1 MLDKKI
7 KNNTS
12 NVRIDKREKDPK
24 KNPYGKDK
32 LYVNNT
38 RVDNNGMWDPANRNQ
53 PIMVMGNSMSTEG
66 YNMPL
71 YVQPNGG
78 PGFVVPP
85 NVGNLNFGPG
95 VSHFVETPM
104 AYGGDPSL
112 PDLTGHYQF
121 GGKYSKTDTHYEHGG
136 EHNNWLDKYQDKGE
150 VKSFISY
157 KDNPNYF
164 DSHAVY
170 SDNPQYNE
178 LIRKSVYAG
187 THEFNPQTGVLRKLN
202 KPVSVP
208 QDVKRMSSADYSGDM
223 RNPKNWTE
231 DARRAYVQ
239 KNMEDAY
246 MSELMYAPGM
256 IGLAG
261 LPIGLNSAYGLSSS
275 LGNLEEGNYKTA
287 ALEAGLSSLPFASKV
302 PFLNKLSRYKFTP
315 STSSSINNVGRNL
328 ADLQEAQKFAQQ
340 YGYELPA
347 NLERISQS
355 DMLTDRTVRGMMN
368 RHNTFVRGVST
379 NWDEIE
385 KRNPEILRHLEG
397 KGIDWK
403 NNPKAAAEYMATHIP
418 ISTGYGRSSLNKEV
432 YEKGLEGLYTSN
444 SIPTAEGYTYGK
456 GYITKVKKPTDFSS
470 VNRQDWITKNNPKYV
485 DEDQFRHVNF
495 FERQETPSIIQDVF
509 RKDNPLFANKTH
521 EEKIAAVKK
530 RLSKALKEYPE
541 DKETLAD
548 LAKIDKN
555 INQIGT
561 SKYQHNLLRTERSDF
576 PTDPYDFLIAK
587 EGNAKK
593 LSEYLKK
600 QPYQEKMREVN
611 DLGMSLT
618 KYSWDEQQPIRAR
631 IKELENEAT
640 SMYKQSVQDYMKAN
654 HPDYDP
660 VNKYAH
666 YIHLGTP
673 GEQVLQPIKS
683 WEITPEIWKN
693 KSRAHTN
700 KYSKKLSAM
709 YEGGPTNWLDKYQ
722 DRGEVKDTYHS
733 LYGTPQLNLTQ
744 EEKRRA
750 LNPTPEEQKQ
760 DYLRHL
766 YTKGSGRVE
775 ESISPI
781 DILGPAEL
789 KAAAS
794 LVKSGV
800 KSLPKVLKTL
810 PNSPNSTL
818 QKAGFNPLAIA
829 DNLIPIPL
837 NPQRAIGMSG
847 SWMDLSPLNALPFYG
862 KKLAAESNYPR
873 IVGFRKFGNS
883 IQDVI
888 DRQALSPKG
897 RTNPF
902 GGKSAFVDEGN
913 WAAVGAP
920 DETYKGV
927 FEATMNPQ
935 IEGSNIQLSRL
946 GKREGVSGTTKQ
958 GDVDIS
964 LTDPGLSFN
973 RRLPFSTRYVPIDKQ
988 KLINNEFQLATAA
1001 PHLQSLI
1008 EKYGVGLGIAAALK
1022 YMGNPDAIK
1031 SYNDMTINPIMNMS
1045 KQAYDSLVR
1054 RTGIDPMMYLS
1065 NPSQNKEI
1073 GGELDKYQYAG
1084 STPKL
1089 NVSPEEIQ
1097 RVINSNKTPQY
1108 GTPEYVKTYGTGRAD
1123 ISPIDPLDFIPGMA
1137 VGDVA
1142 LKGLMSAGK
1151 AGVKAAPKVVKNISN
1166 VASKYFPEDIEN
1178 AKKTAAIFNNLKF
1191 DIKNFPDIKDIQ
1203 QSYKTNLDELISPEG
1218 LRRLK
1223 ELGVEDPNDFIK
1235 FAKNVKKTV
1244 KDINT
1249 EYVPLNMGAVN
1260 VNPEQ
1265 IKLFKNDA
1273 IPFISHKAAIDHEYG
1288 HLIQDY
1294 LQRKGKTYKGLSD
1307 LDIEAVS
1314 GLYPHVTKDVSDLFN
1329 KVVLLQPEE
1338 AKLIAQESG
1347 QRLPYYFFKGSE
1359 QSEPLAHLRE
1369 TKRIMK
1375 DQGIIKDI
1383 HENITPEMI
1392 NNFRQLTGNKDRIA
1406 SFLQNTPEANKAL
1419 SDLLNKTPAM
1429 IPIGLGAAGSLKEEK
1444 QGGQLK
1450 LKRRKGTGQNIQS
1463 SVNDLFMQNELLF
1476 GPPGKRRFVPYKE
1489 DGGESNNTGGWLDN
1503 YL

>member
-1 MLDKKI
+1 
-7 KNNTS
+7 
-12 NVRIDKREKDPK
+12 
-24 KNPYGKDK
+24 
-32 LYVNNT
+32 
-38 RVDNNGMWDPANRNQ
+38 
-53 PIMVMGNSMSTEG
+53 
-66 YNMPL
+66 
-71 YVQPNGG
+71 
-78 PGFVVPP
+78 
-85 NVGNLNFGPG
+85 
-95 VSHFVETPM
+95 
-104 AYGGDPSL
+104 
-112 PDLTGHYQF
+112 
-121 GGKYSKTDTHYEHGG
+121 
-136 EHNNWLDKYQDKGE
+136 
-150 VKSFISY
+150 
-157 KDNPNYF
+157 
-164 DSHAVY
+164 
-170 SDNPQYNE
+170 
-178 LIRKSVYAG
+178 
-187 THEFNPQTGVLRKLN
+187 
-202 KPVSVP
+202 
-208 QDVKRMSSADYSGDM
+208 
-223 RNPKNWTE
+223 
-231 DARRAYVQ
+231 
-239 KNMEDAY
+239 
-246 MSELMYAPGM
+246 
-256 IGLAG
+256 
-261 LPIGLNSAYGLSSS
+261 
-275 LGNLEEGNYKTA
+275 
-287 ALEAGLSSLPFASKV
+287 
-302 PFLNKLSRYKFTP
+302 
-315 STSSSINNVGRNL
+315 
-328 ADLQEAQKFAQQ
+328 
-340 YGYELPA
+340 
-347 NLERISQS
+347 
-355 DMLTDRTVRGMMN
+355 
-368 RHNTFVRGVST
+368 
-379 NWDEIE
+379 
-385 KRNPEILRHLEG
+385 
-397 KGIDWK
+397 
-403 NNPKAAAEYMATHIP
+403 
-418 ISTGYGRSSLNKEV
+418 
-432 YEKGLEGLYTSN
+432 
-444 SIPTAEGYTYGK
+444 
-456 GYITKVKKPTDFSS
+456 
-470 VNRQDWITKNNPKYV
+470 
-485 DEDQFRHVNF
+485 
-495 FERQETPSIIQDVF
+495 
-509 RKDNPLFANKTH
+509 
-521 EEKIAAVKK
+521 
-530 RLSKALKEYPE
+530 
-541 DKETLAD
+541 
-548 LAKIDKN
+548 
-555 INQIGT
+555 
-561 SKYQHNLLRTERSDF
+561 
-576 PTDPYDFLIAK
+576 
-587 EGNAKK
+587 
-593 LSEYLKK
+593 
-600 QPYQEKMREVN
+600 MREVN

-618 KYSWDEQQPIRAR
+618 KYSWDEQQPIRAK

-709 YEGGPTNWLDKYQ
+709 YDGGPTNWLDKYQ

-775 ESISPI
+775 ESVSPI

-794 LVKSGV
+794 LIKSGV
-800 KSLPKVLKTL
+800 KSLPKAANKLFPDIPNNVQQSGFLNLKGAF
-810 PNSPNSTL
+810 
-818 QKAGFNPLAIA
+818 QK
-829 DNLIPIPL
+829 
-837 NPQRAIGMSG
+837 
-847 SWMDLSPLNALPFYG
+847 Y
-862 KKLAAESNYPR
+862 
-873 IVGFRKFGNS
+873 
-883 IQDVI
+883 
-888 DRQALSPKG
+888 PKG
-897 RTNPF
+897 PLTQEEILAYKSSPHYEQITKDHLDAVNKYGDKWTIPNWAERDLEIATATGERSRVNPVLY
-902 GGKSAFVDEGN
+902 GGKN
-913 WAAVGAP
+913 WGTRDYIMAGMVGTAYPSILGLHALTWSPPAVRSKVMRNMGIQ
-920 DETYKGV
+920 GV
-927 FEATMNPQ
+927 P
-935 IEGSNIQLSRL
+935 G
-946 GKREGVSGTTKQ
+946 
-958 GDVDIS
+958 
-964 LTDPGLSFN
+964 GLSSRDTTIDITN
-973 RRLPFSTRYVPIDKQ
+973 RPMDYAKVNQ
-988 KLINNEFQLATAA
+988 TADG
-1001 PHLQSLI
+1001 QI
-1008 EKYGVGLGIAAALK
+1008 I
-1022 YMGNPDAIK
+1022 
-1031 SYNDMTINPIMNMS
+1031 
-1045 KQAYDSLVR
+1045 
-1054 RTGIDPMMYLS
+1054 
-1065 NPSQNKEI
+1065 I
-1073 GGELDKYQYAG
+1073 GGEFIEDANNTVRKAKDWLTANDTYSDKNYPSKDIQSFYGIENGKFKVGKASDFKSNTEIVPRRFGATNINKAVLNGNEMRLLDSKGNPIYQNTPNTGKFILYSPSTKKSQFTYINSGKSGVKKVNDFLKKNKDAQYIHLDNGRYEFYGINESGLTQQDFQNYYEQDLKRKGNPGYNLIIQEDGGELEKYQYAG

-1203 QSYKTNLDELISPEG
+1203 QSYKTNLDELVSPEG

-1273 IPFISHKAAIDHEYG
+1273 IPFISHKAAVDHEYG

-1294 LQRKGKTYKGLSD
+1294 LERKGKTYKGLSD

-1329 KVVLLQPEE
+1329 KVVLLQPNE

-1347 QRLPYYFFKGSE
+1347 QRIPYYFFKGSE